1 MEAKDVVHML
11 STLFTSFDKVCYQYS
26 LYKVYTIGDCYVVLS
41 FVNAANRDPE
51 KEANSMV
58 KMAMAMAMIEII
70 REVRAQVK
78 FEELDM
84 RIGIYTVIELPLN
97 SFANIPREMSLEE

>member
-1 MEAKDVVHML
+1 ML

-41 FVNAANRDPE
+41 FVNAANRDPG

-58 KMAMAMAMIEII
+58 KMAMAMIEII

-84 RIGIYTVIELPLN
+84 RIGIHTVIKFSLN
-97 SFANIPREMSLEE
+97 SFSEHLREMSLEE